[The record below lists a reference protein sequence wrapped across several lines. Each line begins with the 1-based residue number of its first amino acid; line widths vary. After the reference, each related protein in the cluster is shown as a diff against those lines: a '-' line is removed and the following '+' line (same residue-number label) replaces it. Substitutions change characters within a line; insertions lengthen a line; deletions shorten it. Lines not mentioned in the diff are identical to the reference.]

1 MTDGREELK
10 SEYRMGSN
18 FGLEVGSDLQTERIK
33 GTGWGC
39 PRDGLGSYW
48 KGRKGGLY
56 VK

>member
-1 MTDGREELK
+1 MK

-18 FGLEVGSDLQTERIK
+18 FGLEVGSDLQMERIK

-39 PRDGLGSYW
+39 PWDGLGSFW